1 MAKNRY
7 IDTPA
12 RKLSTEELQ
21 KGVRSMAKAANQRL
35 LRLERSGLDK
45 SSNAYQY
52 VQKEIEKG
60 TIKEYAK
67 VNKEGNVRFS
77 LEKKQGKT
85 QSTEDYNKQ
94 LKAEY
99 EKLQGFLKAKTSNV
113 APTKQFLERARS
125 QMAKNAGSLLSTK
138 EIAELW
144 NEALIRKF
152 YNMYGYTEFNR
163 ITRQAEYYNL
173 SPAEISAA
181 LKYAGLDENSTDET
195 LPSLESIEKSFKK
208 WHNLSNK
215 ENDDYLILPEEL

>member
-21 KGVRSMAKAANQRL
+21 KAVRSMAKVANQRL
-35 LRLERSGLDK
+35 LRLERAGLSE

-60 TIKEYAK
+60 TIKDYAK

-85 QSTEDYNKQ
+85 QSTEDYNKK

-113 APTKQFLERARS
+113 APTKKFLETARE
-125 QMAKNAGSLLSTK
+125 QVKKNADTNLTTK
-138 EIAELW
+138 QIGDLY
-144 NEALIRKF
+144 NEALIKKF
-152 YNMYGYTEFNR
+152 YKMYGYSEFNR
-163 ITRQAEYYNL
+163 ITKQAEYNEL
-173 SPAEISAA
+173 SPEEISAA
-181 LKYAGLDENSTDET
+181 LKDAGLDEDSTDET
-195 LPSLESIEKSFKK
+195 APSLQKIEDTFKK
-208 WHNLSNK
+208 WKDLKDNNNENLK
-215 ENDDYLILPEEL
+215 LPEEL

>member
-7 IDTPA
+7 IDKSA

-21 KGVRSMAKAANQRL
+21 KGIRSMAKAANQRL
-35 LRLERSGLDK
+35 LRLERAGLSE
-45 SSNAYQY
+45 SSNAYLY
-52 VQKEIEKG
+52 VKKEIEKG

-113 APTKQFLERARS
+113 APTNKFIENARA
-125 QMAKNAGSLLSTK
+125 QMAKNAGSFLSTK

-173 SPAEISAA
+173 SPEEISAA
-181 LKYAGLDENSTDET
+181 LKDAGLDENSTDDT
-195 LPSLESIEKSFKK
+195 APSLEAIEKSFKK
-208 WHNLSNK
+208 WHDLPK
-215 ENDDYLILPEEL
+215 DDNNEMLILQEEL

>member
-1 MAKNRY
+1 MVKNRY

-12 RKLSTEELQ
+12 RKLSTEDLQ
-21 KGVRSMAKAANQRL
+21 KGIRSMAKAANQRL
-35 LRLERSGLDK
+35 LRLERAGLAE

-60 TIKEYAK
+60 TIKDYAK

-113 APTKQFLERARS
+113 APTKKFLETARE
-125 QMAKNAGSLLSTK
+125 QVKKNADTDLTTK
-138 EIAELW
+138 QIGDLY
-144 NEALIRKF
+144 NEALIKKF
-152 YNMYGYTEFNR
+152 YKMYGYTEFNR
-163 ITRQAEYYNL
+163 ITKQAEYNEL
-173 SPAEISAA
+173 SPEEISAA
-181 LKYAGLDENSTDET
+181 LKDAGLDEDSTDET
-195 LPSLESIEKSFKK
+195 APSIQKIEETFKK
-208 WHNLSNK
+208 WKDLKANNNENLT
-215 ENDDYLILPEEL
+215 LPEEL

>member
-12 RKLSTEELQ
+12 RKLSTEDLQ

-35 LRLERSGLDK
+35 LRLERAGLSE

-60 TIKEYAK
+60 TIKEYAN

-77 LEKKQGKT
+77 LGKNQGKT
-85 QSTEDYNKQ
+85 QSPEDYNKQ

-113 APTKQFLERARS
+113 APTKKFLEMARK
-125 QMAKNAGSLLSTK
+125 QVKKNADTGLTTK
-138 EIAELW
+138 QIGDLY
-144 NEALIRKF
+144 NEVLIKKF

-163 ITRQAEYYNL
+163 ITKKAEYNEL
-173 SPAEISAA
+173 SPEEISAA
-181 LKYAGLDENSTDET
+181 LKDAGLDEDSTDET
-195 LPSLESIEKSFKK
+195 APSLQKIEESFKK
-208 WHNLSNK
+208 WKDLKANNNGNLT
-215 ENDDYLILPEEL
+215 LPEEL